1 MKVVKLLKIIIIYL
15 LVITYSLELLTT
27 LFISKKYD
35 FIENNFDEVKLQ
47 KIKLLPNFDT
57 RPEAEVFFDEK
68 KRTPELSTTF
78 RLAQFHLYNQDLQ
91 NKIKN
96 FLDRKINNKKIIP
109 FRGPINKLS
118 LGDNEDGKRRLIKN
132 DRYGFKNPNNVYEKN
147 INLMILGDSFAE
159 GVPFDE
165 ENDIA
170 GYIRN
175 NSKYNAINFGVAG
188 SGPLLSLAII
198 EEYGKIFKP
207 KDVFYLFY
215 EGNDMDDLLDEEKTF
230 LIKYLD
236 KYNQKLFTS
245 IEEKNYFLDEFEK
258 IMLEILNIRNS
269 NLTITDPIKRSKK
282 IKFVER
288 IRDFFELTAL
298 KNLFTDRKFIKKN
311 ANYNL
316 LNKVIKKMNNKVKKW
331 DANLHF
337 VYIPSWNRYNN
348 KYALSNFTFKNKIKK
363 IVIKNNIN
371 FIDIV
376 DEFKNIKDINEI
388 NLYNLGLYGHFNKKG
403 YEIVSKKIINSL
415 N

>member
-298 KNLFTDRKFIKKN
+298 KNLFTDRKFIKKK